1 MVVTVLSRGVG
12 PIVIVMIIA
21 LDRRMVIVTI
31 CRFLLLVIVL
41 MVSRFLL
48 LVIVLMVSRFLLL
61 MLVLMLLREQ
71 GRRHRGAQG
80 KRRHGEND
88 RLPSMLVHGL
98 SSDVVRGGGDYGY
111 PRSSRNS
118 SLHCFDVSG
127 RLRT

>member
-31 CRFLLLVIVL
+31 CRFLLL
-41 MVSRFLL
+41 M
-48 LVIVLMVSRFLLL
+48 IVLMVSRFLLL